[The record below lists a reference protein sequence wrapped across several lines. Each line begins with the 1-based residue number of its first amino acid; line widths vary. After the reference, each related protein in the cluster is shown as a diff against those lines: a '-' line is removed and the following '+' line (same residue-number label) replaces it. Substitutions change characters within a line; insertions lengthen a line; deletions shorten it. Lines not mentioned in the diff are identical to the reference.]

1 MVHLIKLLVLS
12 AFVALTSG
20 CVALPI
26 AAMANLAHKSGTM
39 TVTLEGEGDAIKA
52 FSDAAVRAG
61 GTVPVVQ
68 SGFARA
74 EFSNVDLKVEAQVLP
89 GQKRAVT
96 LRGSS
101 LSNVGRT
108 YELKDNIGEVTTGIA
123 EHMKSVGFVVK
134 ESKRDRGI

>member
-1 MVHLIKLLVLS
+1 MLAPLM
-12 AFVALTSG
+12 SG

-39 TVTLEGEGDAIKA
+39 TVTLEGDGDAIKA
-52 FSDAAVRAG
+52 FGEAALRAG
-61 GTVPVVQ
+61 GTVPVAQ
-68 SGFARA
+68 ANFARA
-74 EFSNVDLKVEAQVLP
+74 EFSNVDLKVEAQVVP
-89 GQKRAVT
+89 GQRRAIT

-108 YELKDNIGEVTTGIA
+108 YELKDNISEVTIGIA
-123 EHMKSVGFVVK
+123 DQMKSVGFVVK